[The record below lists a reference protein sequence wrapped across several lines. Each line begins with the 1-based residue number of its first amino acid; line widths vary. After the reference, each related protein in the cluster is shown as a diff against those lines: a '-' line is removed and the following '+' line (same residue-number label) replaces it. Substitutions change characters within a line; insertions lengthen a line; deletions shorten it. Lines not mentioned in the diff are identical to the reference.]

1 MSKTS
6 LTTEVV
12 EAHETAGGL
21 AAGFRTFFALPL
33 VFIAALAAMSV
44 LGPVRANPRLL
55 WSFWATAAVL
65 AAWYAWLMAIVAQRG
80 RTLAVVVDARKQ
92 HYLQAC
98 AQGSVLLYWGF
109 YWREVYDSAHL
120 IAAQLV
126 FAYAFDMLL
135 AWSRRDTYT
144 LGFAPFPVIFSIN
157 LFLWFKPDWFYL
169 QFLLVGIGFAAK
181 ELIRWEKDGRRVH
194 IFNPSS
200 FPLGLFSLAL
210 ILTASTHMTWGQEIA
225 TTLNN
230 APHIYLFIFLIGLPG
245 QFLFGVTT
253 MTMAAV
259 VTMYLFGLVYFALTG
274 TYYFVDAYIPIA
286 VFLGMHLLFTDPST
300 APRSELGRLIFG
312 ALYALSVVALYALLG
327 RVGAPTFYDKLMA
340 VPLMNLAVKW
350 IDRLVRARP
359 LAWLDPAALARGFTG
374 RRRHLA
380 YIGVWTG
387 VFIAMT
393 AAQAVGDTH
402 RGQWVPFWLEG
413 CLENRPNAC
422 RTAAVLT
429 SGYCR
434 AGSGWACNEY
444 GVLLQPAIRPETAGR
459 AFRNACDLGFA
470 AGCDNL
476 DPANTDA
483 PRHGPPSDEDYRI
496 LLRGRKGS
504 IDHLSPPALHER
516 GCLQGYTDACRVACG
531 EGVATACRELETRPQ
546 KGWGAV

>member
-1 MSKTS
+1 MSKAS
-6 LTTEVV
+6 IATEV
-12 EAHETAGGL
+12 AGPTDAATRVPL
-21 AAGFRTFFALPL
+21 AAGFRRHLALPL
-33 VFIAALAAMSV
+33 VFIVGLGAMAV
-44 LGPVRANPRLL
+44 FEPVRANPRLV
-55 WSFWATAAVL
+55 WSFWGAAAALGIWYGWLVATVT
-65 AAWYAWLMAIVAQRG
+65 QRG
-80 RTLAVVVDARKQ
+80 RVLAIAVDLRKQ

-109 YWREVYDSAHL
+109 YWREVYRSADL

-169 QFLLVGIGFAAK
+169 QFLLVAFGFAAK
-181 ELIRWEKDGRRVH
+181 DLIRWEKNGRRVH
-194 IFNPSS
+194 VFNPSS
-200 FPLGLFSLAL
+200 FPLGVFSLILL
-210 ILTASTHMTWGQEIA
+210 ITESTDMTWGQEIA

-259 VTMYLFGLVYFALTG
+259 VTMYAFGLAYFAATQ
-274 TYYFVDAYIPIA
+274 TYYFIDAYIPIA

-300 APRSELGRLIFG
+300 APRSELGRIVFG

-327 RVGAPTFYDKLMA
+327 LLGAPTFYDKLMA
-340 VPLMNLAVKW
+340 VPIMNMTIKL
-350 IDRLVRARP
+350 IDRAVQWRP
-359 LAWLDPAALARGFTG
+359 LAHVDPAALARGFTG
-374 RRRHLA
+374 RRRNLA
-380 YIGVWTG
+380 YIGVWAC
-387 VFIAMT
+387 VFVVMS

-402 RGQWVPFWLEG
+402 RGQWIPFWQQACVEG
-413 CLENRPNAC
+413 RPNGC

-434 AGSGWACNEY
+434 AGSGWACNEF
-444 GVLLQPAIRPETAGR
+444 GVLIQPAIRPEPAAR

-470 AGCDNL
+470 AGCENL
-476 DPANTDA
+476 DA
-483 PRHGPPSDEDYRI
+483 PNPESPRRAPPSDDDYRI
-496 LLRGRKGS
+496 VLRGRKGS
-504 IDHLSPPALHER
+504 IDHLTPLALHRR
-516 GCLQGYTDACRVACG
+516 GCFQGFADACRAACA
-531 EGVATACRELETRPQ
+531 EGDARACDPGAIPQ
-546 KGWGAV
+546 R

>member
-1 MSKTS
+1 VS
-6 LTTEVV
+6 
-12 EAHETAGGL
+12 L
-21 AAGFRTFFALPL
+21 AAVFRRHLALPL
-33 VFIAALAAMSV
+33 VFIAGLAAMAV
-44 LGPVRANPRLL
+44 LGPARTNPRLA
-55 WSFWATAAVL
+55 WSFWGAA
-65 AAWYAWLMAIVAQRG
+65 AALSLWYAWLVAAVAQRG
-80 RTLAVVVDARKQ
+80 RVLAIAIDLRKQ

-109 YWREVYDSAHL
+109 YWREVYHSAHL

-169 QFLLVGIGFAAK
+169 QFLLVALGFAAK
-181 ELIRWEKDGRRVH
+181 ELIRWEKNGRRVH
-194 IFNPSS
+194 VFNPSS
-200 FPLGLFSLAL
+200 FPLGVFSLVL
-210 ILTASTHMTWGQEIA
+210 ILTGSTDMTWGQEIA

-259 VTMYLFGLVYFALTG
+259 VTMYAFGLAYFAATG
-274 TYYFVDAYIPIA
+274 TYYFIDAYIPIA

-300 APRSELGRLIFG
+300 APRSELGRMVFG

-327 RVGAPTFYDKLMA
+327 LLGAPTFYDKLMA
-340 VPLMNLAVKW
+340 VPIMNVAIKL
-350 IDRLVRARP
+350 IDRAVQWSP
-359 LAWLDPAALARGFTG
+359 LAGLDPARLARGLVG
-374 RRRHLA
+374 RPRNLA
-380 YIGVWTG
+380 YIAVWAC
-387 VFIAMT
+387 VFVAMS

-402 RGQWVPFWLEG
+402 RGQWVPFWQQACVEG
-413 CLENRPNAC
+413 RPNGC

-434 AGSGWACNEY
+434 AGSGWACNEF
-444 GVLLQPAIRPETAGR
+444 GILIQPAIRPEPAAR

-470 AGCDNL
+470 AGCENL
-476 DPANTDA
+476 DSVSPES
-483 PRHGPPSDEDYRI
+483 PRRDPPSDEDYRI
-496 LLRGRKGS
+496 VLRGRKGS
-504 IDHLSPPALHER
+504 IDHLAPLALHQR
-516 GCLQGYTDACRVACG
+516 GCAQGFADACRAACTDG
-531 EGVATACRELETRPQ
+531 DQRACDSAADPRR
-546 KGWGAV
+546 